1 MQSLCSLLCECVAFD
16 MLSRGVSSEQRSD
29 IHVSRLSLPAGIVA
43 YQCPVVIE
51 PDAVVRFAK
60 WGIQLPG
67 ALDRAVLK
75 RKVEY
80 LAGRFCALSAL
91 REAGY
96 RGHTSL
102 PAIADRSPEWPD
114 GWQGSISHCTDVA
127 LAIAAD
133 RARFGGL
140 GVDIENVLEDCDLGQ
155 IAENVLFDGERRLLR
170 GLGLGYNKLVTLGFS
185 LKESLY
191 KALCPQEGATLE
203 FHHSRL
209 LDLCPVTKTFA
220 IELRGGMHPRFPRDS
235 QFQGTFLMNS
245 WHVLSA
251 IWVPVSGPA
260 DVVHG
265 SSESKRVG
273 RQTYTRVPRSPSSG
287 RVA

>member
-1 MQSLCSLLCECVAFD
+1 MECVAFD
-16 MLSRGVSSEQRSD
+16 GLSRGVSSEQCPD
-29 IHVSRLSLPAGIVA
+29 IHVSRLDLPAGIVA

-51 PDAVVRFAK
+51 PDTVVRFAK
-60 WGIQLPG
+60 RGIRLPG
-67 ALDRAVLK
+67 ACDRAVLK

-102 PAIADRSPEWPD
+102 PANADRSPAWPN

-133 RARFGGL
+133 RARFLGL
-140 GVDIENVLEDCDLGQ
+140 GADIENVLDDCDLGQ
-155 IAENVLFDGERRLLR
+155 IADNVLFDGERRFLR
-170 GLGLGYNKLVTLGFS
+170 GLGLGYNELVTLGFS

-191 KALCPQEGATLE
+191 KALCPQGDATLE
-203 FHHSRL
+203 FHHARL
-209 LDLCPVTKTFA
+209 LDLCPVRKNFV
-220 IELRGGMHPRFPRDS
+220 IELRGGVHPRFPRDS
-235 QFQGTFLMNS
+235 QFQGTFLMDS

-251 IWVPVSGPA
+251 IWVRVNGPT

-265 SSESKRVG
+265 TTKVNGLGCKR
-273 RQTYTRVPRSPSSG
+273 TRERHRDRRPRG
-287 RVA
+287 